1 MSPNH
6 PKTMN
11 HFLRTG
17 FAALALLLVGTLTL
31 PGSADTR
38 ERLHLQLDRSAP
50 EADATVPA
58 PSEIRL
64 WFSQAPQAAG
74 TSLRLIR
81 DGEPLEIG
89 ELKADPED
97 ATVYAVALESP
108 LAPGAYTVA
117 WRAMAADGHVV
128 RGEFPFTVQAA
139 PR

>member
-1 MSPNH
+1 
-6 PKTMN
+6 MN
-11 HFLRTG
+11 RSLHAG
-17 FAALALLLVGTLTL
+17 SAAFALLLVGALTL

-50 EADATVPA
+50 EAEATVPA

-64 WFSQAPQAAG
+64 WFSQEPQAAG

-81 DGEPLEIG
+81 DGAPLEIG
-89 ELKADPED
+89 DLKPDPED
-97 ATVYAVALESP
+97 ASVYVVALESP
-108 LAPGAYTVA
+108 LAAGSYTVA

-139 PR
+139 HR